1 MFDRIEDLKPGSV
14 PYVKSLGYLV
24 VITGVE
30 GDCYTAINSYGRDV
44 LIPKN
49 AEMSFR
55 SEDLRKDNVHFLDMQ
70 LYGVSVEREYDAL
83 KELEDARSD
92 KEKYYKRIVDNPPQF

>member
-1 MFDRIEDLKPGSV
+1 
-14 PYVKSLGYLV
+14 
-24 VITGVE
+24 
-30 GDCYTAINSYGRDV
+30 
-44 LIPKN
+44 
-49 AEMSFR
+49 MSFR

>member
-1 MFDRIEDLKPGSV
+1 MFDRVEDLKPGAV

-44 LIPKN
+44 LVPKN

-55 SEDLRKDNVHFLDMQ
+55 SEYLRKDNVHFLDMG
-70 LYGVSVEREYDAL
+70 LYAGAIEREAEAL
-83 KELEDARSD
+83 KALEEARAD
-92 KEKYYKRIVDNPPQF
+92 KEKFYKRIVNNPPQF